1 MVRAAMDAT
10 STVGLSRYRT
20 RPVMQPARTHTRTR
34 KRMRT
39 WAWCVSNEGQHGPEN
54 TLKERGLGGGGGCC
68 LHLNWVGGRDPLR
81 VQDSTAPTAARTLL
95 LDDKCL
101 IVGVCREVHEA
112 VADAK
117 VAQLNC
123 SHVVM
128 WGKRMQMERV
138 NDYTDRVGP
147 ADSSS

>member
-1 MVRAAMDAT
+1 MDGGIT
-10 STVGLSRYRT
+10 RVGPPPHPPTV
-20 RPVMQPARTHTRTR
+20 
-34 KRMRT
+34 
-39 WAWCVSNEGQHGPEN
+39 
-54 TLKERGLGGGGGCC
+54 
-68 LHLNWVGGRDPLR
+68 
-81 VQDSTAPTAARTLL
+81 ARTLL
-95 LDDKCL
+95 LDDECL
-101 IVGVCREVHEA
+101 VVWVCREVHEA

-128 WGKRMQMERV
+128 WGKRMQMGRV

>member
-1 MVRAAMDAT
+1 
-10 STVGLSRYRT
+10 
-20 RPVMQPARTHTRTR
+20 
-34 KRMRT
+34 
-39 WAWCVSNEGQHGPEN
+39 
-54 TLKERGLGGGGGCC
+54 
-68 LHLNWVGGRDPLR
+68 LR

>member
-1 MVRAAMDAT
+1 M
-10 STVGLSRYRT
+10 
-20 RPVMQPARTHTRTR
+20 
-34 KRMRT
+34 
-39 WAWCVSNEGQHGPEN
+39 
-54 TLKERGLGGGGGCC
+54 
-68 LHLNWVGGRDPLR
+68 R

-95 LDDKCL
+95 LDDECL

-128 WGKRMQMERV
+128 WGERIQMGV